1 MKVKLN
7 QTVTLTDEQL
17 KGAKRYKDCLADD
30 MPLRDF
36 IKDIIFCY
44 GYTPATMKFEEYAD
58 YCEEL

>member
-36 IKDIIFCY
+36 IKDIIFHY

>member
-17 KGAKRYKDCLADD
+17 KGAKAYKEHLCDD

-36 IKDIIFCY
+36 IKDIIFHY
-44 GYTPATMKFEEYAD
+44 GYTPATMKFDEYAD
-58 YCEEL
+58 YREEL

>member
-17 KGAKRYKDCLADD
+17 KGAKAYKDALEDD

-36 IKDIIFCY
+36 IKDIIFHY
-44 GYTPATMKFEEYAD
+44 GYTPATMKFEEYAV
-58 YCEEL
+58 CGEEL